1 MSTLKYALCAAI
13 LAGSMATIPATA
25 QTVAVIDGTKISKSE
40 LDEFAK
46 MRTGEVPIDTNRE
59 MLIDQLADLIV
70 LSNVAINNKL
80 DKTDEMIAQL
90 ELQRRSVLAQ
100 AAVADFVGKNG
111 VSDAELKAEY
121 DKQIL
126 TVKGQEQ
133 YKARHI
139 LLADQEQAVA
149 VIAQLKG
156 GADFAE
162 LAKEKS
168 TGPSGP
174 QGGDLGWFDA
184 NAMVAEFSQAVAQM
198 ENGSYSQTPVQT
210 QFGWHVILREDS
222 RSAEPPSFEE
232 VSDRLRQG
240 MEQQRFQAYF
250 DDLKAN
256 AKREVK

>member
-1 MSTLKYALCAAI
+1 MSPLKYSLCAAV
-13 LAGSMATIPATA
+13 LAVSMATITAQA

-40 LDEFAK
+40 LDAFAK

-70 LSNVAINNKL
+70 LSNVAIKGKL
-80 DKTDEMIAQL
+80 DKTDEMRAQL

-100 AAVADFVGKNG
+100 AAVTDFIENNS

-121 DKQIL
+121 DKQIA
-126 TVKGQEQ
+126 TVAGQEQ
-133 YKARHI
+133 FKARHI
-139 LLADQEQAVA
+139 LVEEQAEAVA
-149 VIAQLKG
+149 IIAELKS

-174 QGGDLGWFDA
+174 QGGDLGWFDG
-184 NAMVAEFSQAVAQM
+184 NAMVAEFSRAVAQM
-198 ENGSYSQTPVQT
+198 ENGAYSQIPVQT

-222 RSAEPPSFEE
+222 RSAEPPSFDE

-250 DDLKAN
+250 DDIKAN
-256 AKREVK
+256 AEREVM